1 MNIKENITDLRDNVI
16 KLIEAKF
23 ELGKLEIQDK
33 IEWVAVKVFY
43 GLLMAFLG
51 LMALIF
57 INIIIAIFINDL
69 LNSQYWGYVIC
80 LLLDV
85 LFLLI
90 LNFRKEKIQSGIKH
104 TVEKLVDEIMN
115 KPKQK

>member
-23 ELGKLEIQDK
+23 ELGKLEVQDK
-33 IEWVAVKVFY
+33 VEWVAVKAIY

-85 LFLLI
+85 LFLFI
-90 LNFRKEKIQSGIKH
+90 LNFRKEQIQTSIKH
-104 TVEKLVDEIMN
+104 IVEKMVDEIMN
-115 KPKQK
+115 KPK